1 MNEEKVKETITV
13 TLNYSEVAG
22 LKGGKSREFET
33 DQIILFKEKLPIF
46 EVVSNNLQY
55 PLTIGGTTAME
66 EEEREDLIL
75 EYLDELKAN
84 AISQIVYNRKIREEN
99 RKREEAEE
107 QKRLANTLEAHI
119 PKVKRKSEE
128 EQ

>member
-1 MNEEKVKETITV
+1 MNEDKIKIPINI

-33 DQIILFKEKLPIF
+33 DQVIILKENLPIF
-46 EVVSNNLQY
+46 EIVSNSLQY
-55 PLTIGGTTAME
+55 PTTIGGTTAME
-66 EEEREDLIL
+66 EEEREELIL
-75 EYLDELKAN
+75 QYLDDLKQN
-84 AISQIVYNRKIREEN
+84 ALSQIIYNRKIREEN

-128 EQ
+128 FE

>member
-1 MNEEKVKETITV
+1 MNEEKVKEKITV

-33 DQIILFKEKLPIF
+33 DQVIILKDNLPTF
-46 EVVSNNLQY
+46 EIASNNLQY
-55 PLTIGGTTAME
+55 PSTIGGTDAMDE
-66 EEEREDLIL
+66 EDREELIL
-75 EYLDELKAN
+75 EYLDNLKEN
-84 AISQIVYNRKIREEN
+84 AIAQITYNRKIREEN

-128 EQ
+128 E